1 MYAGGLRA
9 VDKPGGDP
17 VGRTEE
23 GINTKGT
30 DVVGVSQS
38 STDRAGALRISTFE
52 TATCGAT
59 SAQQSIGTVLDETHG
74 CGSPVHG
81 GICDAG
87 IAMEP
92 GIQVAMADVTTAAIT
107 QSATIPV
114 ARIRLQT
121 LLIERSAFCR
131 HMSGQRRYRSH
142 RSLQ

>member
-1 MYAGGLRA
+1 M
-9 VDKPGGDP
+9 
-17 VGRTEE
+17 
-23 GINTKGT
+23 NTKGT

-52 TATCGAT
+52 TATCGAI
-59 SAQQSIGTVLDETHG
+59 SAQQAIGTVLDETHG

-114 ARIRLQT
+114 ARIRIT
-121 LLIERSAFCR
+121 KIVDRTFCLLSSYVRSKA
-131 HMSGQRRYRSH
+131 SPISQVSPVTSIPSH
-142 RSLQ
+142 